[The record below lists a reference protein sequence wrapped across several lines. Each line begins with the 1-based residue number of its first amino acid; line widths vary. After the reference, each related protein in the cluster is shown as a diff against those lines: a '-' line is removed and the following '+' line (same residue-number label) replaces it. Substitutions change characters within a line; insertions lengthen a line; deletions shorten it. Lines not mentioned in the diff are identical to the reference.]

1 MLECRLRFGWQRKT
15 SVSLLPLPSPT
26 GAFID
31 QIPELP
37 VLPAFGQI
45 QIARTQLVTYG
56 QPQRDLPSA
65 LLGAALRVAQGGAQM
80 GSDES
85 QWGIGGKAFQ
95 LAAVQP
101 PRDVE
106 SGEHGFRAGLRLERQ
121 TE

>member
-1 MLECRLRFGWQRKT
+1 MLERRLRFGWQRKT

-26 GAFID
+26 GAFI
-31 QIPELP
+31 ELP

-95 LAAVQP
+95 LAAVP
-101 PRDVE
+101 YGPKTRTV
-106 SGEHGFRAGLRLERQ
+106 ALEVWCR
-121 TE
+121 